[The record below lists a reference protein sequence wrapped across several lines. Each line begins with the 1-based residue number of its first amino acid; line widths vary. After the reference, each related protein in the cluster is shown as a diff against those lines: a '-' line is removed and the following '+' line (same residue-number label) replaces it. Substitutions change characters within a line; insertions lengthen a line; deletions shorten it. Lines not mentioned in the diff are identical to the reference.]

1 MFTEPGKLLIA
12 IGIVAVLAGVLLL
25 TFQKTGVPGFMRWFG
40 NLPLDIRIVREN
52 YRFYFPIGTSIV
64 LSAILSFLLYLVN
77 KIFR

>member
-12 IGIVAVLAGVLLL
+12 IGIVAVFAGVLLL